1 MDTMIAFTPAQVVAF
16 CSAIVVISGAVHVL
30 INLTSKMTAPNKL
43 QNARLDAIEGKIDKH
58 EELLKRDLLRF
69 ENVDEA
75 NRVTQRAILALL
87 SHGIDGNNT
96 DELKQAKKELQEY
109 LIKR

>member
-1 MDTMIAFTPAQVVAF
+1 MNTMIAFTPAQVLAF

-30 INLTSKMTAPNKL
+30 INLCAKLSAPNKL
-43 QNARLDAIEGKIDKH
+43 QNARLDKAEGRIDKH
-58 EELLKRDLLRF
+58 DELLKKDMQRF

-75 NRVTQRAILALL
+75 NRVTQRSILALL
-87 SHGIDGNNT
+87 SHSIDGNNT
-96 DELKQAKKELQEY
+96 DALKKARDELQEY